1 MSVYSSAPG
10 GATDSRTAADAAP
23 AVPHHPTAVASH
35 GAPAAPLPRK
45 AALGAVIRVTS
56 GNFLE
61 MFDFFLYG
69 FYALYISQAFFPTS
83 SEYLSLMLTFV
94 TFGAGFLMRP
104 LGAVILGAYIDK
116 IGRRKGL
123 ILTLAIMACG
133 TVLIAFTPS
142 YASIG
147 VLAPVLVL
155 IGRLLQGFSAGVEL
169 GGVSVYL
176 SEMATPG
183 RKGFYVSWQ
192 SASQQ
197 AAIMVAAALGYGLSQ
212 WLSAAQ
218 ISEWGWRIP
227 FLIGS
232 LILPFV
238 FHIRRSLAE
247 TEAFLARKHH
257 PTLREIMASMLRN
270 WALVGAGMMLV
281 VMTTVSFYLIT
292 VYTPTFGKSVLHLSA
307 TSALVVT
314 FCVGL
319 SNFIWLPVMGAVSDR
334 IGRWPLLLT
343 FSLLTVLTAYPAMS
357 WLTSGP
363 SFERMLA
370 VELWLSFL
378 YASYN
383 AATIVALTEVMP
395 PEVRTT
401 GFSLAYSLATAVFG
415 GFTPLVSTW
424 LIQVTGDK
432 AAPGLWMSGA
442 GAIGLVATFL
452 LYRGIVK
459 AR

>member
-1 MSVYSSAPG
+1 MTTSTSSPSKFS
-10 GATDSRTAADAAP
+10 T
-23 AVPHHPTAVASH
+23 V
-35 GAPAAPLPRK
+35 L
-45 AALGAVIRVTS
+45 RVTS
-56 GNFLE
+56 GNFME
-61 MFDFFLYG
+61 MFDFFLFG
-69 FYALYISQAFFPTS
+69 FYATHISRAFFPS
-83 SEYLSLMLTFV
+83 GNDFASLMLTFM

-104 LGAVILGAYIDK
+104 LGAIILGAYVDRV
-116 IGRRKGL
+116 GRRQGL
-123 ILTLAIMACG
+123 IVTLALMALG
-133 TVLIAFTPS
+133 TMLIAFVPS
-142 YASIG
+142 YATIG
-147 VLAPVLVL
+147 ALAPMLVL

-176 SEMATPG
+176 AEMATPG
-183 RKGFYVSWQ
+183 NKGFYVSWQ

-197 AAIMVAAALGYGLSQ
+197 AAIMVAAALGYGISQ
-212 WLSAAQ
+212 WFSTAQ
-218 ISEWGWRIP
+218 ISEWAWRIP

-247 TEAFLARKHH
+247 TESFLARKRH
-257 PTLREIMASMLRN
+257 PSIGEIVASMLRN

-307 TSALVVT
+307 TSALLVT

-334 IGRWPLLLT
+334 VGRWPLLAL
-343 FSLLTVLTAYPAMS
+343 FSLLTLLTAYPAMS
-357 WLTSGP
+357 WLVQSP

-383 AATIVALTEVMP
+383 AATIVALTEIMP
-395 PEVRTT
+395 AEVRTT
-401 GFSLAYSLATAVFG
+401 GFSLAYSLATAIFG

-424 LIQVTGDK
+424 LIQTTGDK

-442 GAIGLVATFL
+442 AAIGLAATAL
-452 LYRGIVK
+452 LYRGVVK